1 MNSQWFSLF
10 RILINPRITSTPMRV
25 LRELRKRGIRRV
37 PDDVYSDL
45 NAGLRKSRAKAFI
58 RTWLDGEI
66 ISRHRSQWVVNS
78 FIPPFPGT
86 AFNRMFENLLSGRHL
101 SPVSAF
107 LAVTSSCPYNCWHC
121 SLQNRRTGNLSTQTW
136 LSAIRQLHELG
147 ISIIGF
153 TGGEPCSRN
162 DLVEL
167 VQAASRGGAAT
178 IMFTSGA
185 LFDES
190 QAEKLERAGLWSLCV
205 SLDHPD
211 RIECDRLRGV
221 PGAYDRA
228 IAALRLSL
236 KKGFYTMV
244 AAVATRTMVEQK
256 LYRDLYELARSLKI
270 HEFRLIEPMPCG
282 KLAEA
287 REELLLTEAHI
298 KELREFHVSTNRR
311 GQLPKVC
318 AFNQVE
324 SPEIFGCGA
333 GTQHLFVDSAGEV
346 CPCDFTPLSFGNI
359 QDAPLSDIWRRMN
372 LAMGDNPRCQCFIQ
386 RYHQLITQKAASS
399 YPLSPEAS
407 EAVCAQTEREP
418 LPGYFALVGNAGRD
432 GQGHDLGGEK

>member
-147 ISIIGF
+147 ISTYRIH
-153 TGGEPCSRN
+153 RRR
-162 DLVEL
+162 
-167 VQAASRGGAAT
+167 A
-178 IMFTSGA
+178 M
-185 LFDES
+185 
-190 QAEKLERAGLWSLCV
+190 LE
-205 SLDHPD
+205 
-211 RIECDRLRGV
+211 E
-221 PGAYDRA
+221 
-228 IAALRLSL
+228 
-236 KKGFYTMV
+236 
-244 AAVATRTMVEQK
+244 
-256 LYRDLYELARSLKI
+256 
-270 HEFRLIEPMPCG
+270 
-282 KLAEA
+282 
-287 REELLLTEAHI
+287 
-298 KELREFHVSTNRR
+298 
-311 GQLPKVC
+311 
-318 AFNQVE
+318 
-324 SPEIFGCGA
+324 
-333 GTQHLFVDSAGEV
+333 
-346 CPCDFTPLSFGNI
+346 
-359 QDAPLSDIWRRMN
+359 
-372 LAMGDNPRCQCFIQ
+372 
-386 RYHQLITQKAASS
+386 
-399 YPLSPEAS
+399 
-407 EAVCAQTEREP
+407 
-418 LPGYFALVGNAGRD
+418 
-432 GQGHDLGGEK
+432 